1 MIKPEKLRSWI
12 EQVEDEETSVQDYDF
27 LNHLTHGGPEHNGS
41 GGLANVGAYL
51 AIHEEDGEIVVEE
64 DLVEALD
71 ERQSEE
77 SVGKRFRNIVYDA
90 QTSKREGNTLYDR
103 GVKGHEFL
111 EQLATEFERNVDLD
125 SLPSNDESVLKAY
138 TQNHS
143 SNDNKGGDNS
153 KMTDDLYNNQ
163 LNTLAGKLNEMDEYS
178 TEVVHA
184 AARLERQSENVLD
197 AAEDLI
203 DEYRETGINV
213 QRGVQ
218 SWVDEQLSK
227 LEGVDAAQQSTISR
241 LNSFENDYLS
251 GDYGISD
258 SAKDAFSD
266 AAGYDITQDL

>member
-1 MIKPEKLRSWI
+1 MIKPEEVRSWI
-12 EQVEDEETSVQDYDF
+12 EQVENEDTSVEDYEF
-27 LNHLTHGGPEHNGS
+27 LDRLTHGGPEHNGS
-41 GGLANVGAYL
+41 GGLANIGAYL

-138 TQNHS
+138 TQIQL

-153 KMTDDLYNNQ
+153 NMVDGQWMSQEGY
-163 LNTLAGKLNEMDEYS
+163 LAGAINDMDEYS
-178 TEVVHA
+178 TEIVHE
-184 AARLERQSENVLD
+184 AARLEREADNSFD
-197 AAEDLI
+197 AAAELV
-203 DEYRETGINV
+203 DEYRDRGLNI

-218 SWVDEQLSK
+218 SWLDGLRDK
-227 LEGVDAAQQSTISR
+227 LEGVESANDGLESR
-241 LNSFENDYLS
+241 MDSFENNYLDGS
-251 GDYGISD
+251 YGLPDNSPLT
-258 SAKDAFSD
+258 DAL
-266 AAGYDITQDL
+266 GYDVTQDP